1 MNEEIHRQIVEHDR
15 KYSMDLDAMILWTLH
30 CFTDWDKDKL
40 RAFWDEC
47 FKEHQYLRDFYELN
61 PEDDDW
67 LYRFKLKDMG
77 IDIEE
82 WYKEVEEKENSING
96 TQVNSNNVS

>member
-1 MNEEIHRQIVEHDR
+1 
-15 KYSMDLDAMILWTLH
+15 
-30 CFTDWDKDKL
+30 
-40 RAFWDEC
+40 
-47 FKEHQYLRDFYELN
+47 LN